1 MNRTQKAQFVEQLS
15 ERLGNSPFI
24 ALVNFRATTV
34 QATNALRRDFEK
46 VGVEVKVVKNSLA
59 KLAVAGTELEG
70 LTEHFSDMTGIV
82 FCSEDPVASAKV
94 VKEKLFIKNPPM
106 TVKGGYFDG
115 EVLDAA
121 GVKAVADL
129 PSKEELQTMLL
140 QALQAAP
147 RKVMGVIRAPAR
159 DLVYLLKNYE
169 NKLAEPEG
177 DE

>member
-1 MNRTQKAQFVEQLS
+1 
-15 ERLGNSPFI
+15 
-24 ALVNFRATTV
+24 
-34 QATNALRRDFEK
+34 
-46 VGVEVKVVKNSLA
+46 
-59 KLAVAGTELEG
+59 
-70 LTEHFSDMTGIV
+70 
-82 FCSEDPVASAKV
+82 
-94 VKEKLFIKNPPM
+94 M

-121 GVKAVADL
+121 GVKAVAEL

-169 NKLAEPEG
+169 NKLAEVDGAE
-177 DE
+177 

>member
-1 MNRTQKAQFVEQLS
+1 MNRTQKAQFVDELS
-15 ERLGNSPFI
+15 ERLGNSPFL
-24 ALVNFRATTV
+24 ALVDFRSTTV
-34 QATNALRRDFEK
+34 EATNALRRDFEK
-46 VGVEVKVVKNSLA
+46 IGVEVKVVKNTLA
-59 KLAVAGTELEG
+59 KRAIAGTELEG
-70 LTEHFSDMTGIV
+70 LTEHFRDMTGIV
-82 FCSEDPVASAKV
+82 FCGEDPVAAAKA
-94 VKEKLFIKNPPM
+94 VKEKLFVKNPPM

-115 EVLDAA
+115 EVLDAD

-169 NKLAEPEG
+169 NKLAEAEG
-177 DE
+177 GE